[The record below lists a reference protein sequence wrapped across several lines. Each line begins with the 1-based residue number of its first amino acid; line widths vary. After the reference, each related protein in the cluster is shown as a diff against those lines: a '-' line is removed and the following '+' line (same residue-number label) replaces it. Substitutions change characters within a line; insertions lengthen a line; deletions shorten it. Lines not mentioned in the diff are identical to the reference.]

1 MATVN
6 LRTPAISGSR
16 LLRGL
21 LRDTAAP
28 ATEPH
33 LHYDRA
39 ARIWRMHDQRD
50 AHRAPVETAAA
61 LQECA

>member
-28 ATEPH
+28 VTEPH
-33 LHYDRA
+33 LHYDRTT
-39 ARIWRMHDQRD
+39 RTWRMHDQRD
-50 AHRAPVETAAA
+50 AYPAPVEPTAA